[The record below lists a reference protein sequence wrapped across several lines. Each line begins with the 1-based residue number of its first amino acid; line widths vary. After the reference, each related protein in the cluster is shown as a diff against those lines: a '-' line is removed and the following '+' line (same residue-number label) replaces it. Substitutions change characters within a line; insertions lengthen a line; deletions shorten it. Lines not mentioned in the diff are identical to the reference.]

1 MDNVQKRALI
11 KKRAVIKARATR
23 LSSFEV
29 AWQVGGNVNEIKVR
43 KRLLSSLVDEYNDVQ
58 LQLEIDAPED
68 DSHEADRAA
77 FDDLCLELEAKM
89 ESLLCIEP
97 PSPPASVNSESVT
110 SGSMVKLP
118 TISLPKFSGALQDF
132 MHFYDTFV
140 ALIINN
146 DALTD
151 IQRYYYLLS
160 CLSGEPHQLIE
171 NLPVSQD
178 NFRVA
183 WDLIRSRYHNPRLI
197 SDLHIKELLALP
209 NARHDS
215 PKELRLLINQLCS
228 NLNAVEA
235 LKIETPLHEIILSHL
250 VLERISLNLRKQW
263 ENSSPSEVYPSLKDL
278 IQFLEGNCQTLEI
291 VASNKTVMGVQD
303 DSRRGTN
310 LRGPRRSF
318 ITTSPPCP
326 LCTSSHSLHKC
337 IKFRTLSVNSRLSF
351 VREHNLC
358 YNCL

>member
-1 MDNVQKRALI
+1 
-11 KKRAVIKARATR
+11 
-23 LSSFEV
+23 
-29 AWQVGGNVNEIKVR
+29 
-43 KRLLSSLVDEYNDVQ
+43 VDEYNDVQ

-68 DSHEADRAA
+68 GSHEADRAA

-89 ESLLCIEP
+89 ETLLCIES
-97 PSPPASVNSESVT
+97 PSPPLSVNNESVIN
-110 SGSMVKLP
+110 SSMVKLP
-118 TISLPKFSGALQDF
+118 TISLPKFSSALQDF

-140 ALIINN
+140 ALIISN

-160 CLSGEPHQLIE
+160 CLSGEPHHLIE

-178 NFRVA
+178 NFKVA
-183 WDLIRSRYHNPRLI
+183 WDLIRSWYHNPRLI
-197 SDLHIKELLALP
+197 SDLHIKELMALR

-250 VLERISLNLRKQW
+250 VLERISLSLRKQW

-278 IQFLEGNCQTLEI
+278 IQFLESNCQTLEI
-291 VASNKTVMGVQD
+291 VASNKTAVGAQD
-303 DSRRGTN
+303 DSKRGTSS
-310 LRGPRRSF
+310 RGPR
-318 ITTSPPCP
+318 
-326 LCTSSHSLHKC
+326 
-337 IKFRTLSVNSRLSF
+337 
-351 VREHNLC
+351 
-358 YNCL
+358 